1 MSSLDPARHWLAAG
15 ITGLARGREWDAVA
29 TVEGPGRPGEEAGF
43 VALPDGRLLSEGEGR
58 ADLQLLAEALAGSID
73 LPYRAVALRQDE
85 LWAVG
90 AVAIVVVELDQD
102 PGGDAVEIVRTDD
115 GLSTRIDDA
124 PSGKALPELERLG
137 EARAATYVVRANR
150 LDGRL
155 FEIEV
160 EAL

>member
-1 MSSLDPARHWLAAG
+1 VSSLDPARQWLAAG

-29 TVEGPGRPGEEAGF
+29 TVEGAGTPGDEVVF
-43 VALPDGRLLSEGEGR
+43 VALADGRLLAGESAG
-58 ADLQLLAEALAGSID
+58 ADLEAMAGALAGAID
-73 LPYRAVALRQDE
+73 PPYRAVALRQDE

-90 AVAIVVVELDQD
+90 AVAIDVLELRED
-102 PGGDAVEIVRTDD
+102 PGGDFVELVRTDE
-115 GLSTRIDDA
+115 GLSTRVDDA
-124 PSGKALPELERLG
+124 PSARPFVELERLG
-137 EARAATYVVRANR
+137 ESRASTYVVRASR